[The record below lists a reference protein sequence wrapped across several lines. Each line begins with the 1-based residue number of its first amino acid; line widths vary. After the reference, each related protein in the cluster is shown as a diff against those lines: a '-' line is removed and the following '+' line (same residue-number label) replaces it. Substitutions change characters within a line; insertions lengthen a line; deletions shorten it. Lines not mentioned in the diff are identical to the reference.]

1 MPNLATLRLQHCW
14 ECRRRRVVC
23 DGQQPVCTKCRT
35 AGIVC
40 PGYADKK
47 PLQWLAPG
55 QVMSRPK
62 RRKGQAWLPPPQR
75 QASCIS
81 PKRQTGGGYVSPP
94 ESQKGGDSSGAPPIT
109 PAPRPEMFD
118 IIEAMLYYNAR
129 IYPDL
134 QSHQLGPSQFVFP
147 MLTVEDI
154 PLSILH
160 TLVSVTI
167 NHRIMQMSDCCPEI
181 DLVKPIL
188 PRFYHHRGIAIRA
201 INELLDM
208 EETRRG
214 LEAVVSVYAFLFAF
228 LQQSMTPSW
237 RTHVDGFMTLL
248 EFHGGFLE
256 IIDRCDQMRP
266 SLVGLMITAV
276 LANTTSPPDNQF
288 QIADTPTTLRLT
300 KDYYTEVYFPPMSCP
315 TPLFVNLITINEL
328 RAAGAR
334 EPSHHPQTTNQ
345 TALDLLAQIDRFS
358 PEDWASNLG
367 SSSVFAKRDEFLV
380 IGRLFHASVALYC
393 ILSLLSTG
401 ALTPTH
407 EVEVLRARYARVLFS
422 ILETG
427 MATPRARKRMT
438 WPLIVAGVEAA
449 GAGADVQRY
458 IGRCLVDMARDQGIS
473 PPLVAK
479 RLLERFWVRGGEKRW
494 DDCWDGAYAF
504 VM

>member
-1 MPNLATLRLQHCW
+1 MPNLANLRHQHCW

-23 DGQQPVCTKCRT
+23 DGQQPVCNKCRT

-62 RRKGQAWLPPPQR
+62 KRKGQGRLPPLRLQV
-75 QASCIS
+75 SCPS
-81 PKRQTGGGYVSPP
+81 PKRQAPLTPP
-94 ESQKGGDSSGAPPIT
+94 ESQKRHRNHPATPPIT
-109 PAPRPEMFD
+109 PTLRPEMFD

-188 PRFYHHRGIAIRA
+188 QRFYHHRGITIRA
-201 INELLDM
+201 IHELLDA

-288 QIADTPTTLRLT
+288 QVADTVTTLRLT
-300 KDYYTEVYFPPMSCP
+300 EDYYTEVYFPPMSCP
-315 TPLFVNLITINEL
+315 TPLFIKLILINEL
-328 RAAGAR
+328 RAR
-334 EPSHHPQTTNQ
+334 EPSHPKTKQA
-345 TALDLLAQIDRFS
+345 ALGILGQIELFS
-358 PEDWASNLG
+358 PENWTSNLEK
-367 SSSVFAKRDEFLV
+367 SVFASREEFLV
-380 IGRLFHASVALYC
+380 IGRVFHASVALYC
-393 ILSLLSTG
+393 ILSLVSTG
-401 ALTPTH
+401 ALKSTR
-407 EVEVLRARYARVLFS
+407 EVEVLRAKYAQALFS

-427 MATPRARKRMT
+427 MTTPRARKRMT

-449 GAGADVQRY
+449 RAGADVQKY

-479 RLLERFWVRGGEKRW
+479 RLLERFWVGGRERKW

-504 VM
+504 IM

>member
-1 MPNLATLRLQHCW
+1 MPNLANLHLQHCW
-14 ECRRRRVVC
+14 ECRRRRLVC
-23 DGQQPVCTKCRT
+23 DGRQPVCTKCRT

-62 RRKGQAWLPPPQR
+62 KRKQARSVAQ
-75 QASCIS
+75 QASCIT
-81 PKRQTGGGYVSPP
+81 PKRQIPAGAYVPLMA
-94 ESQKGGDSSGAPPIT
+94 ESQKGGPTAPPVT
-109 PAPRPEMFD
+109 PNLRPEMFD

-154 PLSILH
+154 PLAILH

-167 NHRIMQMSDCCPEI
+167 NHRIMQMSDCWPETEV
-181 DLVKPIL
+181 VKPIL

-201 INELLDM
+201 INQLLDF

-248 EFHGGFLE
+248 EFHGGFVE

-266 SLVGLMITAV
+266 SLVGLMITAI
-276 LANTTSPPDNQF
+276 LANTTSPPNNQF
-288 QIADTPTTLRLT
+288 QVTDTATTLRLAE
-300 KDYYTEVYFPPMSCP
+300 DYYTEAYFPPMSCP
-315 TPLFVNLITINEL
+315 TPLFIKLITINEL
-328 RAAGAR
+328 RAR
-334 EPSHHPQTTNQ
+334 DPWHPKMTQV
-345 TALDLLAQIDRFS
+345 ALDILHQIERFS
-358 PEDWASNLG
+358 PEEWVSNID
-367 SSSVFAKRDEFLV
+367 SSVFADREEFLI
-380 IGRLFHASVALYC
+380 IGRIFHASVALYC
-393 ILSLLSTG
+393 ILSLLSSGT
-401 ALTPTH
+401 LIPTP
-407 EVEVLRARYARVLFS
+407 EVEVSRARHARALFS

-449 GAGADVQRY
+449 RADGDVQRY
-458 IGRCLVDMARDQGIS
+458 IGRCLVDMAKDQGIA

-479 RLLERFWVRGGEKRW
+479 RLLERFWVGRSEQKRW

-504 VM
+504 IM